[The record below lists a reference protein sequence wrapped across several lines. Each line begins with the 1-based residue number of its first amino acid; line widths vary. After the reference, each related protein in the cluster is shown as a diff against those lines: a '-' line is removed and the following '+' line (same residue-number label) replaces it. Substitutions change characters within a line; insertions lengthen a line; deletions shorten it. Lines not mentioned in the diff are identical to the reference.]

1 MNSNEMTLE
10 NLRGTNPTPIQTI
23 INSHLNQADRDV
35 VKSLNEED
43 LLDLQM
49 ADMTEDEA
57 EAHVLAC
64 DTYLEFNG
72 NPIPHDHL
80 TIVEADLILF
90 KDFLVEATK
99 KRTGTER
106 YITALSITFGAIGDR
121 IMPIFQSVYLKWIRY
136 DSASQKD
143 LYDAPYTSYG
153 KCYKF
158 DNAGFALI
166 SQTDKEQMLENY
178 KLGVKIAHKSSE
190 GLQKFRPTVDVES
203 ILIPL
208 QTIYTV
214 TCNTT
219 SLVGY
224 ITHGVREVQY
234 DSASPRKHIVM
245 ANGLNLMPFVG
256 NTIIYANRSHLCPPC
271 TTSFGFDLA

>member
-1 MNSNEMTLE
+1 MKLNETTLV
-10 NLRGTNPTPIQTI
+10 NLRGTNPTPIQAI
-23 INSHLNQADRDV
+23 IDSHSDQADRDV
-35 VKSLNEED
+35 VKSLREED

-49 ADMTEDEA
+49 AEMTEDEA

-72 NPIPHDHL
+72 NPISHPDL

-99 KRTGTER
+99 KRNGTER
-106 YITALSITFGAIGDR
+106 YITAMSITFGAVGDR
-121 IMPIFQSVYLKWIRY
+121 VIPIFQSVYLKWVRY
-136 DSASQKD
+136 DAGSQND

-158 DNAGFALI
+158 DNAAGFVSI
-166 SQTDKEQMLENY
+166 SQTDKERMLEDY
-178 KLGVKIAHKSSE
+178 KRGIKIAHKSGE
-190 GLQKFRPTVDVES
+190 GLQNFRPTVDVES

-214 TCNTT
+214 TCNTVN
-219 SLVGY
+219 LVGY

-234 DSASPRKHIVM
+234 DNASPRKHIVM
-245 ANGLNLMPFVG
+245 ASGLQLPFIG
-256 NTIIYANRSHLCPPC
+256 NPVVYANRSHLCPPC
-271 TTSFGFDLA
+271 TASFGFDLA